1 MLNVRFNRKKIQPWH
16 IFLLVCLIVLVL
28 VVLGFVKEIINSHKI
43 SQKINDYNK
52 QINQLERENSELD
65 YLVNTWENS
74 SQLEKVARL
83 KLGLEKPGEK
93 AVLIVRQTSTNGQE
107 IGSDVYIKPNQ
118 EIVGKVIMSDNFNN
132 QTTANPIKWW
142 RYFFN

>member
-1 MLNVRFNRKKIQPWH
+1 MLKIRFNRKKIRPWH
-16 IFLLVCLIVLVL
+16 IFLLISLIILL
-28 VVLGFVKEIINSHKI
+28 LIILGLINEIINSHNI
-43 SQKINDYNK
+43 RQKIDDYDK

-74 SQLEKVARL
+74 SQLERVARL

-93 AVLIVRQTSTNGQE
+93 AVLIIRQTGTDERE
-107 IGSDVYIKPNQ
+107 IGSNVYIKPDQ
-118 EIVGKVIMSDNFNN
+118 EIIGKVIMSDNFNN

-142 RYFFN
+142 RYFFH